1 MAPNRRKMDS
11 GQWVN
16 VKVSEEAQVAA
27 RAIQHNFMPDSEMQE
42 IYSLAILEYLHA
54 YHPELEANVVETMKR
69 RQEARREQAGY
80 TDDGEAP

>member
-1 MAPNRRKMDS
+1 MAPQRRKIDA

-27 RAIQHNFMPDSEMQE
+27 REIQHNYMPDSEMQE

-54 YHPELEANVVETMKR
+54 YHPELEANVSAAMRR
-69 RQEARREQAGY
+69 RQEARRAQGGHK
-80 TDDGEAP
+80 DDEADQ